1 MLALL
6 RLLQSGQRYNSRQLA
21 ERCGVHRRTIF
32 RDLATLQEAGIHVRY
47 DEVRETYW
55 LPHQTFLPPTDLTV
69 DEVLALLVVCRSAG
83 ESAGVPFQQPAFT
96 AAVKLANALPAALRR
111 EVDRPAR
118 SLSIRVDARNPLAGE
133 ERWYRFFVTCLSRGV
148 CARIT
153 YHSLADRRTLTS
165 RLSPYA
171 GFFSRRSWYVIG
183 RSSWHR
189 AIRTFNLGRLLDAVM
204 LDDPCVIPPRFTL
217 EQHFGLAWQMI
228 RKKPR
233 ADVVVRFERMVAR
246 NVAEVLWHKTQRC
259 ELQPDGS
266 LLFSVTVDGFDE
278 IAWWILGY
286 GDQAEALEPPE
297 LREILQQRITKMAA
311 AYGPSNGEVA
321 KS

>member
-1 MLALL
+1 MLTLL

-21 ERCGVHRRTIF
+21 EHCGVHRRTVF
-32 RDLATLQEAGIHVRY
+32 RDLATLQEAGVHVLY
-47 DEVRETYW
+47 DEDRETYW
-55 LPHQTFLPPTDLTV
+55 LPHQTFLPPTDLTI

-83 ESAGVPFQQPAFT
+83 EASGVPFQQPAFT
-96 AAVKLANALPAALRR
+96 AAVKLANALPVSLRR
-111 EVDRPAR
+111 EVDLPAR
-118 SLSIRVDARNPLAGE
+118 ALSIRADAHNPLTE
-133 ERWYRFFVTCLSRGV
+133 ELRWYRFFAKCLGRGV

-153 YHSLADRRTLTS
+153 YHSLADRRTLTT

-171 GFFSRRSWYVIG
+171 VFFSRRSWYVIG

-189 AIRTFNLGRLLDAVM
+189 SIRTFNLGRLQDAVM
-204 LDDPCVIPPRFTL
+204 LDDPCVVPPRFTL
-217 EQHFGLAWQMI
+217 ERHFGLAWQMI

-233 ADVVVRFERMVAR
+233 ADVAVRFARMVAR

-278 IAWWILGY
+278 IVWWILGY
-286 GDQAEALEPPE
+286 GDQAEVLSPPE
-297 LREILQQRITKMAA
+297 LRRRVARQAA
-311 AYGPSNGEVA
+311 ALAQRYRPR
-321 KS
+321 KR